1 MLFVLLLY
9 VVCFDPESEHVC
21 TFVCTLDFIV
31 LAEICSLLPEIN
43 YHLLGVRLTEETC
56 LK

>member
-1 MLFVLLLY
+1 MTATIH
-9 VVCFDPESEHVC
+9 VVDPESEHIC
-21 TFVCTLDFIV
+21 TFVCTLEPIV

-43 YHLLGVRLTEETC
+43 YHLLGVRLTEVTC